1 MTCDDHQEKVS
12 QFLDSELPVDEER
25 QLFRHLG
32 ECDSCRRFLATVVR
46 MRHTLLCVRPV
57 RVDERVDR
65 ALERRLRT
73 GGASM
78 PERPPRRL
86 WRGKVSV
93 RLPVA
98 AVLAALLIAAS
109 MFVGTMITPAHRPTS
124 AERVV
129 YVRTLPTV
137 DVVGHRP
144 SESDNVKGRRQ

>member
-12 QFLDSELPVDEER
+12 QFLDNELPVDEER

-32 ECDSCRRFLATVVR
+32 GCDSCRRFLATVVR
-46 MRHTLLCVRPV
+46 MRHILLCAWPV
-57 RVDERVDR
+57 RADKQVDH

-73 GGASM
+73 GRTLM
-78 PERPPRRL
+78 PERSPRRL
-86 WRGKVSV
+86 WRERVSL

-109 MFVGTMITPAHRPTS
+109 MFVGTTITPAHRPIS
-124 AERVV
+124 VERVV
-129 YVRTLPTV
+129 YVTTLPTV

-144 SESDNVKGRRQ
+144 SESDNGKGRRQ

>member
-12 QFLDSELPVDEER
+12 QFLDNELPVDEER

-32 ECDSCRRFLATVVR
+32 GCDSCRGFLATVVQT
-46 MRHTLLCVRPV
+46 RHMLLCARPV
-57 RVDERVDR
+57 RSDERVDR

-73 GGASM
+73 GETFM
-78 PERPPRRL
+78 PEHPARRL
-86 WRGKVSV
+86 WGERISL

-109 MFVGTMITPAHRPTS
+109 MFVGTTITPAHQPIS

-129 YVRTLPTV
+129 YVTTLPTV

-144 SESDNVKGRRQ
+144 SESDNGKGRRQ